1 MELPNAQELEEVV
14 LGALILENSSI
25 NKILDILK
33 PEHFYNDNYKII
45 YRAIITLHNEKKSID
60 YLTIANELKRINM
73 LQSIGG
79 AYELVKLTNCIASAS
94 NIESHCYIIIQKSML
109 RELILKSNIL
119 IQKATTEQYDVF
131 ELIEDQQ
138 RNLSNILNV
147 GSKSQ
152 ETIYSA
158 SQSILN
164 ECYNAMINNKAIG
177 VDTPYRKLNEQINGF
192 KNGNLIILAARPGMG
207 KTAFALKLASYPAS
221 NNTPVAFFSLEMTA
235 QELASRVL
243 SYNSGIPA
251 QKITNAYINTYELQ
265 YLRDNL
271 TTIKDTKLFIDD
283 SSHLTIERLR
293 IKAHKLKEVHKIK
306 MIVIDYI
313 QLMDSSNQ
321 YRGNKVNEVSEISRG
336 LKLLAKELD
345 LPIIALSQLSRQVET
360 RTDKKPI
367 LSDLRDSGSI
377 EQDADMVM
385 FLMRPEYYKMETYN
399 INGQEVNSERL
410 LVCDI
415 AKFRGGRTGEIYLK
429 WVGDI
434 MSVEDYDY
442 NYLGLNNTSKIEVQ
456 NPF

>member
-1 MELPNAQELEEVV
+1 
-14 LGALILENSSI
+14 
-25 NKILDILK
+25 
-33 PEHFYNDNYKII
+33 
-45 YRAIITLHNEKKSID
+45 
-60 YLTIANELKRINM
+60 
-73 LQSIGG
+73 
-79 AYELVKLTNCIASAS
+79 
-94 NIESHCYIIIQKSML
+94 
-109 RELILKSNIL
+109 
-119 IQKATTEQYDVF
+119 
-131 ELIEDQQ
+131 
-138 RNLSNILNV
+138 
-147 GSKSQ
+147 
-152 ETIYSA
+152 
-158 SQSILN
+158 
-164 ECYNAMINNKAIG
+164 MINSKAIG
-177 VDTPYRKLNEQINGF
+177 VDTAYRKLNEQINGF

-265 YLRDNL
+265 HLRDNL

-293 IKAHKLKEVHKIK
+293 IKAHKLKEEHKIK

-367 LSDLRDSGSI
+367 LADLRDSGSI

-442 NYLGLNNTSKIEVQ
+442 NNLGLNNTSKIEVQ

>member
-60 YLTIANELKRINM
+60 YLTIANELKRINI

-79 AYELVKLTNCIASAS
+79 AYELVKLTNRVASAS

-164 ECYNAMINNKAIG
+164 ECYNAMINSKSIG
-177 VDTPYRKLNEQINGF
+177 VDTAYRKLNEQINGF
-192 KNGNLIILAARPGMG
+192 KDGNLIILAARPGMG

-221 NNTPVAFFSLEMTA
+221 NNTPVAIFSLEMTA
-235 QELASRVL
+235 KELASRVL

-265 YLRDNL
+265 HLRDNL
-271 TTIKDTKLFIDD
+271 NTIKDTKLFIDD

-313 QLMDSSNQ
+313 QLKDSSNQ
-321 YRGNKVNEVSEISRG
+321 YRGN
-336 LKLLAKELD
+336 
-345 LPIIALSQLSRQVET
+345 
-360 RTDKKPI
+360 
-367 LSDLRDSGSI
+367 
-377 EQDADMVM
+377 
-385 FLMRPEYYKMETYN
+385 
-399 INGQEVNSERL
+399 
-410 LVCDI
+410 
-415 AKFRGGRTGEIYLK
+415 
-429 WVGDI
+429 
-434 MSVEDYDY
+434 
-442 NYLGLNNTSKIEVQ
+442 
-456 NPF
+456 

>member
-14 LGALILENSSI
+14 LGAL
-25 NKILDILK
+25 LDILK

-60 YLTIANELKRINM
+60 YLTIANELKRINI

-79 AYELVKLTNCIASAS
+79 AYELVKLTNRVASAS

-119 IQKATTEQYDVF
+119 IQKATTEQYHVF

-164 ECYNAMINNKAIG
+164 ECYNAMINSKSIG
-177 VDTPYRKLNEQINGF
+177 VDTAYRKLNEQINGF
-192 KNGNLIILAARPGMG
+192 KDGNLIILAARPGMG

-221 NNTPVAFFSLEMTA
+221 NNTPVAIFSLEMTA
-235 QELASRVL
+235 KELASRVL

-265 YLRDNL
+265 HLRDNL
-271 TTIKDTKLFIDD
+271 NTIKYTKLFIDD

-293 IKAHKLKEVHKIK
+293 IKAHKLKEVHKI
-306 MIVIDYI
+306 IVIDYI

-321 YRGNKVNEVSEISRG
+321 YRGNKGNEVSEISRC

-345 LPIIALSQLSRQVET
+345 LPIKELSQLSRQVET

-442 NYLGLNNTSKIEVQ
+442 NNLGLNNTSKIEVQ
-456 NPF
+456 NAF

>member
-73 LQSIGG
+73 LESIGG
-79 AYELVKLTNCIASAS
+79 AYELVKLTNRIASAS

-164 ECYNAMINNKAIG
+164 ECYNAMINSKAIG
-177 VDTPYRKLNEQINGF
+177 VDTAYRKLNEQINGF

-207 KTAFALKLASYPAS
+207 KTAFALKLA
-221 NNTPVAFFSLEMTA
+221 
-235 QELASRVL
+235 
-243 SYNSGIPA
+243 
-251 QKITNAYINTYELQ
+251 
-265 YLRDNL
+265 
-271 TTIKDTKLFIDD
+271 
-283 SSHLTIERLR
+283 
-293 IKAHKLKEVHKIK
+293 
-306 MIVIDYI
+306 
-313 QLMDSSNQ
+313 
-321 YRGNKVNEVSEISRG
+321 VS
-336 LKLLAKELD
+336 
-345 LPIIALSQLSRQVET
+345 
-360 RTDKKPI
+360 
-367 LSDLRDSGSI
+367 
-377 EQDADMVM
+377 
-385 FLMRPEYYKMETYN
+385 
-399 INGQEVNSERL
+399 
-410 LVCDI
+410 
-415 AKFRGGRTGEIYLK
+415 
-429 WVGDI
+429 
-434 MSVEDYDY
+434 
-442 NYLGLNNTSKIEVQ
+442 
-456 NPF
+456 